1 MKADSFTKR
10 SDKQNGPAPVLSE
23 KDKTS
28 SPGYDPLPEIPR
40 KTACLE
46 LFLDLMKKAIY
57 FKLGELGGC
66 ALQPWGTIW
75 IPDSVIMLG

>member
-1 MKADSFTKR
+1 MMADSFTKR
-10 SDKQNGPAPVLSE
+10 SGNQNSTEPALSE

-57 FKLGELGGC
+57 FKLGEPGGC
-66 ALQPWGTIW
+66 ALQP
-75 IPDSVIMLG
+75 

>member
-1 MKADSFTKR
+1 MKADSFTKQ
-10 SDKQNGPAPVLSE
+10 SDKQNGSAPALSE

-28 SPGYDPLPEIPR
+28 SPGYDPFPEIPR

-57 FKLGELGGC
+57 FKLGEPGGC
-66 ALQPWGTIW
+66 ALQPWGIIR
-75 IPDSVIMLG
+75 IPDSVILLG